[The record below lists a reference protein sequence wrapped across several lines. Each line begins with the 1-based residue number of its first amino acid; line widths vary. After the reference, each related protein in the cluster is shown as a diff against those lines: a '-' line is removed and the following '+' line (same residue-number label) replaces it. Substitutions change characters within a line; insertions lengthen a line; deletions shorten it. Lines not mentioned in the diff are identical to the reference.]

1 MQAAD
6 LPASRCRLANLRWL
20 GFVNWWLFASQSRDK
35 MEWDAAHCLTKKN
48 SCRAWTEWVGRAM
61 TDSSLRKPKAVFFRA
76 EPLQKMDG
84 RLTRS
89 TIECGNMRQPF
100 APNGLTM
107 RRPAQYAPD
116 EFFAKGNG
124 Q

>member
-1 MQAAD
+1 
-6 LPASRCRLANLRWL
+6 
-20 GFVNWWLFASQSRDK
+20 
-35 MEWDAAHCLTKKN
+35 
-48 SCRAWTEWVGRAM
+48 M

-84 RLTRS
+84 RLMRS
-89 TIECGNMRQPF
+89 NIECGNMRQPF
-100 APNGLTM
+100 APNGLAM